1 MLRETWCR
9 AGETFRDRGTAVDAG
24 QIVEARVSSIPGNGI
39 PGGEGADESEES
51 RAARLTR
58 NYNELLQ
65 ELRVVQT
72 GVQIL
77 TGFLLTLPFTAR
89 FATLD
94 EVQRRSYLA
103 VLVGSVAATAF
114 IIAPVAFHRTLFQ
127 RGQRPWLVRAA
138 NHSARM
144 GLMLL
149 SLTTTG
155 MLWLVFD
162 VVVGR
167 VEAVLAGG
175 LALCFFVLLW
185 LVVPLA
191 SRGRAPADPASPHA

>member
-1 MLRETWCR
+1 M
-9 AGETFRDRGTAVDAG
+9 
-24 QIVEARVSSIPGNGI
+24 SSIPGNDI
-39 PGGEGADESEES
+39 PGGEADGEGEES
-51 RAARLTR
+51 RAQRLTR

-89 FATLD
+89 FAMLD
-94 EVQRRSYLA
+94 DVQRRSYLA
-103 VLVGSVAATAF
+103 VLVGSVTATAC

-127 RGQRPWLVRAA
+127 QGQRPWLVAAA
-138 NHSARM
+138 NHAARV
-144 GLMLL
+144 GLTLL
-149 SLTTTG
+149 SLTTAG
-155 MLWLVFD
+155 MVWLVFD

-167 VEAVLAGG
+167 TAALVAGG
-175 LALCFFVLLW
+175 LALAFFLLLW

-191 SRGRAPADPASPHA
+191 SRGRAPADPTSPHA